1 MVDTRQALEML
12 DAFASV
18 GVKAFDL
25 TMTNIRGEK
34 IPRGFQAN
42 RGVDQLRRV
51 IGQLLESAA
60 RAKENVIIRPRSTAA
75 SIIQLDDLDAGS
87 VERITPHAFM
97 VLCTSP
103 GNFQAWVAV
112 ADAPQDFA
120 RRLRKGAGADPS
132 ASGATRVS
140 GSLNFKTKYAPA
152 FPRVEITYHAAG
164 KITTAAELEGRGL
177 VAPPEASPPRVSLPR
192 RGRAR
197 RWPSYARCVQNAPP
211 IHQGER
217 PDISRADFT
226 WCMMAI
232 DWGHGIEDTARRLM
246 EESTK
251 AQENGEGYALTT
263 ATNAAAAI
271 ERRTKPGAM
280 TPRP

>member
-1 MVDTRQALEML
+1 ML

-18 GVKAFDL
+18 GVRAFDITL
-25 TMTNIRGEK
+25 TDIKGDK

-42 RGVDQLRRV
+42 RGLEQIRQMIDQLLRQTTR
-51 IGQLLESAA
+51 A
-60 RAKENVIIRPRSTAA
+60 RENLIIRPRSAGPTL
-75 SIIQLDDLDAGS
+75 IQLDDLNAGS

-97 VLCTSP
+97 VLATSP

-112 ADAPQDFA
+112 TNAPDDFA

-132 ASGATRVS
+132 ASGATRIS
-140 GSLNFKTKYAPA
+140 GSFNFKTKYAPA
-152 FPRVEITYHAAG
+152 FPVVTMTYSALG
-164 KITTAAELEGRGL
+164 KLTTAAELQGRGL
-177 VAPPEASPPRVSLPR
+177 VADPEAPRPRASLRASLPR
-192 RGRAR
+192 RSKAR
-197 RWPSYARCVQNAPP
+197 RWPSYARCVENAPP

-232 DWGHGIEDTARRLM
+232 DWGHSVEETARRLM
-246 EESTK
+246 EESVK

-263 ATNAAAAI
+263 AQNAAAAV
-271 ERRTKPGAM
+271 ERRGQSLKAPLQ
-280 TPRP
+280 P